1 MKAIIY
7 QNLFELQR
15 IKFKRLKFRWMFVI
29 PINSVAVIKFPNCIF
44 NLPFKIQVIATFL
57 RFLLLVHTYR
67 LKLWRCD
74 RKQLPSCDV
83 WKLRWIQFYANILLE
98 TPITLIFLPCKS
110 LFFSSSAHKTRNVR
124 KTCQQLL
131 NINKKHVAR
140 KTHRSG
146 KRTTFILHQCADQEG

>member
-1 MKAIIY
+1 MSVVSGYTLSVTWPVKAIIY

-98 TPITLIFLPCKS
+98 TPITLIFLPFIFF
-110 LFFSSSAHKTRNVR
+110 FFSSQNTK
-124 KTCQQLL
+124 C
-131 NINKKHVAR
+131 KKNLSTAS
-140 KTHRSG
+140 KY
-146 KRTTFILHQCADQEG
+146 K